1 MIQFIKSEKSKIFH
15 LFNLLWAYHVQQV
28 SKSNIVLVFSFET
41 IPCLQSKPF
50 KSSDFPLVR
59 PQSFQIRLISLHN
72 GDVVR

>member
-1 MIQFIKSEKSKIFH
+1 MMLQFIKSDKSKIFH
-15 LFNLLWAYHVQQV
+15 LFYCVLIMSNEV
-28 SKSNIVLVFSFET
+28 SKSNTVLVFSFET

-59 PQSFQIRLISLHN
+59 PPGFQIRLISLHN